1 MMPAEPTTAP
11 AREEPIN
18 TPSVPATKVTVTQES
33 APIGPANDPG
43 FHLFTVSLRVTEPK
57 DAQWDKQTVTCQFKS
72 PTGWE
77 WVDWANYYWYNDQ
90 TYAVNGLKTVSPAPP
105 IKDGVLTI
113 ELDASLNTTST
124 DSNRLCFTL
133 LIKPTSGATGTQKD
147 GKATIRVKGQ
157 NLLPVECQLWAIVP

>member
-1 MMPAEPTTAP
+1 MMPAEPTDTP
-11 AREEPIN
+11 VPKKPIIQH
-18 TPSVPATKVTVTQES
+18 TVPATKVTVTQES

-43 FHLFTVSLRVTEPK
+43 FHLFTVSLRVTDPK

-90 TYAVNGLKTVSPAPP
+90 TYAVNGLKVVSAPP
-105 IKDGVLTI
+105 IKDGVLSFTV
-113 ELDASLNTTST
+113 DASLNTTST

-147 GKATIRVKGQ
+147 GKATIGVKGQ
-157 NLLPVECQLWAIVP
+157 KQLPVECPLWAIVP